1 MRYDVCWRQ
10 AFMLELLKDNSVSKI
25 IEPLC
30 PVNGM
35 GNLGMVQYDSKFA
48 AIHVEINQ

>member
-1 MRYDVCWRQ
+1 MRYDVCCRQ
-10 AFMLELLKDNSVSKI
+10 DFMLELLKDNSVSKT

-35 GNLGMVQYDSKFA
+35 GNPGMVQYDSKFA